1 MGPQK
6 IDQIK
11 QSSQKNK
18 KNTAGGI
25 MLPDLKLYYKVILIK
40 KCMLLAQNTH
50 TEISDMEE
58 IGEGDY
64 ELQNSNYK
72 ISRRDVNIQGIQPSY
87 FNSIVW

>member
-1 MGPQK
+1 
-6 IDQIK
+6 
-11 QSSQKNK
+11 
-18 KNTAGGI
+18 
-25 MLPDLKLYYKVILIK
+25 
-40 KCMLLAQNTH
+40 MLLAQNTH
-50 TEISDMEE
+50 TEISDMQE